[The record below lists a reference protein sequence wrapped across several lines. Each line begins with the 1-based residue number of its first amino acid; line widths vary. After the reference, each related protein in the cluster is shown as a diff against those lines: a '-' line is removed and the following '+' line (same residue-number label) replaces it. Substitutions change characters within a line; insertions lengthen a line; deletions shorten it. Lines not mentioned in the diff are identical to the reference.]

1 MGRKKIETIIHEKI
15 NPYTLNEKGKSSI
28 SQLVSQYSYDL
39 LIECIDIGVSQYFVY
54 DDKGVPTEKSVT
66 TFLNKLGGIAY
77 NKSLSPIEQ
86 EILRIKNKCKN
97 VFNYWNDHAG
107 NAILN
112 NYILA
117 LRSAEWTDEQIHYDL
132 KNEVIEL
139 VNNSRNWSEWSFSM
153 ERWINDIKGWG
164 LEDDITIEQNETIL
178 PIAIFDGLQQN
189 FQTICKQINASYEH
203 NLYDCTAVMMRRL
216 LEGLLIMVYQN
227 NDIESEI
234 KNKNDRP
241 LTLDK
246 IIKNAERNSKLLLST
261 NTKNNMYK
269 FKELG
274 NYSAHKI
281 WYNTT
286 RKDIEPLIFNY
297 RVIIEELIYKSGLK

>member
-1 MGRKKIETIIHEKI
+1 MLTIHVIG
-15 NPYTLNEKGKSSI
+15 LNG
-28 SQLVSQYSYDL
+28 L
-39 LIECIDIGVSQYFVY
+39 L
-54 DDKGVPTEKSVT
+54 
-66 TFLNKLGGIAY
+66 
-77 NKSLSPIEQ
+77 
-86 EILRIKNKCKN
+86 
-97 VFNYWNDHAG
+97 
-107 NAILN
+107 
-112 NYILA
+112 
-117 LRSAEWTDEQIHYDL
+117 
-132 KNEVIEL
+132 
-139 VNNSRNWSEWSFSM
+139 
-153 ERWINDIKGWG
+153 
-164 LEDDITIEQNETIL
+164 
-178 PIAIFDGLQQN
+178 AIFDGLQQN

-246 IIKNAERNSKLLLST
+246 IIKNAEKNSKLLLST

-286 RKDIEPLIFNY
+286 RKDIEPLIFSY

>member
-1 MGRKKIETIIHEKI
+1 
-15 NPYTLNEKGKSSI
+15 
-28 SQLVSQYSYDL
+28 
-39 LIECIDIGVSQYFVY
+39 
-54 DDKGVPTEKSVT
+54 
-66 TFLNKLGGIAY
+66 
-77 NKSLSPIEQ
+77 
-86 EILRIKNKCKN
+86 
-97 VFNYWNDHAG
+97 
-107 NAILN
+107 
-112 NYILA
+112 
-117 LRSAEWTDEQIHYDL
+117 
-132 KNEVIEL
+132 
-139 VNNSRNWSEWSFSM
+139 
-153 ERWINDIKGWG
+153 
-164 LEDDITIEQNETIL
+164 
-178 PIAIFDGLQQN
+178 
-189 FQTICKQINASYEH
+189 
-203 NLYDCTAVMMRRL
+203 
-216 LEGLLIMVYQN
+216 MVYQN

-286 RKDIEPLIFNY
+286 RKDIEPLIFSY

>member
-1 MGRKKIETIIHEKI
+1 M
-15 NPYTLNEKGKSSI
+15 KS
-28 SQLVSQYSYDL
+28 QDL
-39 LIECIDIGVSQYFVY
+39 LTIHVIG
-54 DDKGVPTEKSVT
+54 
-66 TFLNKLGGIAY
+66 LN
-77 NKSLSPIEQ
+77 
-86 EILRIKNKCKN
+86 
-97 VFNYWNDHAG
+97 
-107 NAILN
+107 
-112 NYILA
+112 
-117 LRSAEWTDEQIHYDL
+117 
-132 KNEVIEL
+132 
-139 VNNSRNWSEWSFSM
+139 
-153 ERWINDIKGWG
+153 G
-164 LEDDITIEQNETIL
+164 LL
-178 PIAIFDGLQQN
+178 AIFDGLQQN

-246 IIKNAERNSKLLLST
+246 IIKNAEKNSKLLLST

-286 RKDIEPLIFNY
+286 RKDIEPLIFSY

>member
-15 NPYTLNEKGKSSI
+15 KPYTLNEKGKSSI

-97 VFNYWNDHAG
+97 AFNYWNDHAG

-117 LRSAEWTDEQIHYDL
+117 LKSAEWSDEQIHYDL
-132 KNEVIEL
+132 KNEVIGL
-139 VNNSRNWSEWSFSM
+139 VNNSHNWYEWSSIM
-153 ERWINDIKGWG
+153 ERWIEGIKCWG

-189 FQTICKQINASYEH
+189 FQTI
-203 NLYDCTAVMMRRL
+203 
-216 LEGLLIMVYQN
+216 
-227 NDIESEI
+227 
-234 KNKNDRP
+234 
-241 LTLDK
+241 
-246 IIKNAERNSKLLLST
+246 
-261 NTKNNMYK
+261 
-269 FKELG
+269 
-274 NYSAHKI
+274 
-281 WYNTT
+281 
-286 RKDIEPLIFNY
+286 
-297 RVIIEELIYKSGLK
+297 